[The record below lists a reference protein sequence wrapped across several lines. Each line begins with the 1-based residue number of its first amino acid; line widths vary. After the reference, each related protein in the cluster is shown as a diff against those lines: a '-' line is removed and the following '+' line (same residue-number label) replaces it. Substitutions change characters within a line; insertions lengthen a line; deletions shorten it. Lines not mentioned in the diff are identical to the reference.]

1 MTTNSLKATKK
12 AIKAPTKAVNVLSD
26 NVKLA
31 LAHIVNEGAIAYQFG
46 LDHEVMVKTKQV
58 KEQEFAEN
66 FVNYVKDNALKYD
79 DYLMVKQHV
88 QSSLALSK
96 KQEVKTIEIW
106 LNKIVKAYLSIADLK
121 GWVLPKAESAS
132 AKSMGA
138 LRSALASLSDSEL
151 EAQIIASAEAQDF
164 KKAAQLSTEKI
175 RRDTQAKNAIKKSEG
190 KAITQLKTTLKEFI
204 AGLTPD
210 QLAVMMYVKNHF
222 SEVTELYTATQ

>member
-31 LAHIVNEGAIAYQFG
+31 LASIVNNGAIAYQFG
-46 LDHEVMVKTKQV
+46 IEQEALVMTKQV
-58 KEQEFAEN
+58 KEQEFAES
-66 FVNYVKDNALKYD
+66 FVNYVKNNALKYD
-79 DYLMVKQHV
+79 DYLLVKQHV

-106 LNKIVKAYLSIADLK
+106 LNKIVKSYLSIADLK
-121 GWVLPKAESAS
+121 GWVLPKAESSS

-151 EAQIIASAEAQDF
+151 QSQIEASAKAQDF
-164 KKAAQLSTEKI
+164 KKASQLSTEKI
-175 RRDTQAKNAIKKSEG
+175 RRDTQAKNAIKKSES
-190 KAITQLKTTLKEFI
+190 KATTEIKNTLKQFI
-204 AGLTPD
+204 TGLNSNE
-210 QLAVMMYVKNHF
+210 LAVMLYVKNHF
-222 SEVTELYTATQ
+222 NEVTKFANVN